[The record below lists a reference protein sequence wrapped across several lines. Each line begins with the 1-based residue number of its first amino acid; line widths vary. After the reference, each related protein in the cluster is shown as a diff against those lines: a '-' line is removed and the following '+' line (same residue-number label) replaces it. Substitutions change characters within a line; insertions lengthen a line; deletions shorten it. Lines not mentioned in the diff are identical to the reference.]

1 LDNLVLLCRRHH
13 RLVHEG
19 GYGVDRR
26 LRFYDPRGRLMRDV
40 PALPRGDAGVLVSDT
55 TIGPRMLR
63 VSWPDRMDLEMV
75 VTPMLGAGRRE
86 AA

>member
-1 LDNLVLLCRRHH
+1 
-13 RLVHEG
+13 
-19 GYGVDRR
+19 
-26 LRFYDPRGRLMRDV
+26 MRDV

-63 VSWPDRMDLEMV
+63 ASWPDRMDLEMV